1 MPLHHSNT
9 ENDVI
14 NCEAQLGTEALKRLY
29 VVWVGEHVWYTS
41 MCGVGQSMR
50 VYTYVYGKSF
60 LSSVCGKDQ
69 VSERFPLGQHV
80 VRYSCLNPMLGHLSP
95 YFTVCLVDCLLDWLH
110 ACVPMWCMYAFMQT
124 IRVRCSRVANGT
136 PDYTLSFQSIWTS
149 SCAPT
154 WKLCSVEPTW
164 TEMMPGTNRF
174 TWMTS

>member
-95 YFTVCLVDCLLDWLH
+95 YFTVCLVDCLLARLI
-110 ACVPMWCMYAFMQT
+110 ACMC
-124 IRVRCSRVANGT
+124 ANVYVCT
-136 PDYTLSFQSIWTS
+136 TS
-149 SCAPT
+149 CRQY
-154 WKLCSVEPTW
+154 E
-164 TEMMPGTNRF
+164 
-174 TWMTS
+174 